1 MLGTTSRL
9 AAVALA
15 AGLMGIAAP
24 AHAAPATLVSAG
36 PGILVADGA
45 AVDIPVTFVCDTDP
59 TLLIAVPVI
68 QLTQRVSDGRIAG
81 GIGNEQL
88 SCTRQAQTVTLRV
101 VPNVMAF
108 NEGTAA
114 ATVVLQSCNA
124 QFQCSVEIINTE
136 VKLAKGTASGIL
148 PQR

>member
-1 MLGTTSRL
+1 MLGSRSRL
-9 AAVALA
+9 ATVALTAVLMAVA
-15 AGLMGIAAP
+15 GP

-59 TLLIAVPVI
+59 TLVTAVPVI
-68 QLTQRVSDGRIAG
+68 QLNQRVSDGRIAG
-81 GIGNEQL
+81 GLGNAEL
-88 SCTRQAQTVTLRV
+88 SCTHKAQTVTIRV
-101 VPNVMAF
+101 IPNVMAF

-114 ATVVLQSCNA
+114 ATVVLQSCTV
-124 QFQCSVEIINTE
+124 QFQCSAEIINTE
-136 VKLAKGTASGIL
+136 VELAKGAGSGIV

>member
-45 AVDIPVTFVCDTDP
+45 AVDIPLTFVCDTDP
-59 TLLIAVPVI
+59 TLLTAVPVI
-68 QLTQRVSDGRIAG
+68 QLTQRVSDGRIAAG
-81 GIGNEQL
+81 FGNDQL
-88 SCTRQAQTVTLRV
+88 SCTRQAQSVTIRV

-114 ATVVLQSCNA
+114 ATVVPQSCNA
-124 QFQCSVEIINTE
+124 QFQCSVKIINTE
-136 VKLAKGTASGIL
+136 VELAKGTASGIL

>member
-1 MLGTTSRL
+1 MLGTRSRL

-59 TLLIAVPVI
+59 ALVTAVPVI

-81 GIGNEQL
+81 GIGNAEL
-88 SCTRQAQTVTLRV
+88 NCTRKAQTVTIRV
-101 VPNVMAF
+101 VPNLMAF

-114 ATVVLQSCNA
+114 ATIVLQSCSV
-124 QFQCSVEIINTE
+124 QFQCSAEIINTE
-136 VKLAKGTASGIL
+136 VDLAKGAGNGIQ

>member
-1 MLGTTSRL
+1 MLGSTSRL
-9 AAVALA
+9 AAVALTA
-15 AGLMGIAAP
+15 VLMAVAAP
-24 AHAAPATLVSAG
+24 ASAAPATLVSAG

-59 TLLIAVPVI
+59 TFVTAVPVI

-81 GIGNEQL
+81 GLGNSEL
-88 SCTRQAQTVTLRV
+88 SCTRKAQTVTIRV
-101 VPNVMAF
+101 IPNVMAF

-114 ATVVLQSCNA
+114 ATIVLQSCTA
-124 QFQCSVEIINTE
+124 QFQCSAKIINTE
-136 VKLAKGTASGIL
+136 VELAKGADTGIQ

>member
-1 MLGTTSRL
+1 MLGTRSRL

-59 TLLIAVPVI
+59 ALVTAVPVI

-81 GIGNEQL
+81 GIGNAEL
-88 SCTRQAQTVTLRV
+88 NCTRKAQTVTIRV

-114 ATVVLQSCNA
+114 ATIVLQSCSV
-124 QFQCSVEIINTE
+124 QFQCSAEIINTE
-136 VKLAKGTASGIL
+136 VDLAKGAGNGIQ